1 MLPLCYTAPVAP
13 QPNLSLLT
21 KVDKLEFLKQ
31 CFSEIKYRATK
42 SRRLKRELNK
52 QSPIQNRGDFCK
64 RGMTTQYDDDDDDDD
79 DADIGKEHPRPSTN
93 KVIDALRRKK
103 RGLRFFFFSI
113 DIDEEKK
120 EKEKR

>member
-1 MLPLCYTAPVAP
+1 M
-13 QPNLSLLT
+13 
-21 KVDKLEFLKQ
+21 
-31 CFSEIKYRATK
+31 
-42 SRRLKRELNK
+42 NK
-52 QSPIQNRGDFCK
+52 QSPIPNRGDFCK
-64 RGMTTQYDDDDDDDD
+64 RGMTTQYDDVADVDDADADD

-103 RGLRFFFFSI
+103 RGLRFFFLSI